1 MKGLVPQPILRK
13 CLDKMVAKSNDNPF
27 ADEEEDG
34 KEGDDDE
41 EEEEEEEM
49 WELKKILTVEEIS
62 TRNFMCNGV
71 GCPNVACSVYQSTHD
86 TNCVN
91 AWFSCLDCQELC
103 VVPAL

>member
-1 MKGLVPQPILRK
+1 
-13 CLDKMVAKSNDNPF
+13 MVAKSNDNPF

-91 AWFSCLDCQELC
+91 AWFSCLDCQEL
-103 VVPAL
+103 